1 MIGKCLSMGFSDGSL
16 GILNIE
22 TGKILFARFS
32 TSSSSSS
39 SLSSS
44 SLSIAASSSSSSS
57 STIHSSSSLIS
68 CVWKNYIVPHEND
81 NYNNH
86 EQSINSSNSINYNYK
101 TISDSGGI
109 TGDGSSSS
117 RSNSS
122 SSSSS
127 SRWTSD
133 VWLRDGFQQIQRGGM
148 IPYNDPISSVSSN
161 NKNINGI
168 NSVSGGVGGSS
179 SSSSGNMSGSV
190 VNGIGIVGGNLLNLS
205 SSSSN
210 DNHTLYECSNLLH
223 LSLSS
228 NGHVYGHVMGLFPLF
243 HIQLFNH
250 NQQHIYHHHYH
261 RHDNYDDFHRKI
273 ESNDNND
280 DGSGSSKTTSKNE
293 TTTKFTRSNN
303 TISTT
308 STTFSKID
316 ACIVLNKLIVTSCYH
331 NDHNGDEHVDDDGI
345 DNERYIYSIITLS
358 KDAWMKKKID
368 DLSDDSIQKSSSSS
382 ISSSSSS
389 SNVIVMNDND
399 NNHNKLYINITYN
412 EIYWLQQISILQ
424 SIIYYNINLISDY
437 ILLCHKK
444 WKECCKVI
452 LPKLSL
458 LQNLLNTYEIH
469 CTSIE
474 FLYMITL
481 CGNNWHPCIS
491 IIFNQHWNEQSI
503 LRLNHN
509 IELSSRSIIKMI
521 HMKVIPLAMN
531 TLLASR

>member
-1 MIGKCLSMGFSDGSL
+1 MGFSDGSL

-32 TSSSSSS
+32 TSLPPSPPSSS
-39 SLSSS
+39 
-44 SLSIAASSSSSSS
+44 
-57 STIHSSSSLIS
+57 SSSSLIS
-68 CVWKNYIVPHEND
+68 CVWKSYNDPHEND

-86 EQSINSSNSINYNYK
+86 EQSIDSSNSINYNYNA
-101 TISDSGGI
+101 ISDSGGV
-109 TGDGSSSS
+109 TCDGSSSS
-117 RSNSS
+117 SSSSSSSNSRRR

-133 VWLRDGFQQIQRGGM
+133 VWLRDGLQQIQRGGM
-148 IPYNDPISSVSSN
+148 IPYNDPISSVSPNNSN
-161 NKNINGI
+161 AINGI
-168 NSVSGGVGGSS
+168 NSISSSSGSS
-179 SSSSGNMSGSV
+179 SSRSGNMSGSV
-190 VNGIGIVGGNLLNLS
+190 VNGIGIGGGNILNLS
-205 SSSSN
+205 SSSGTN

-228 NGHVYGHVMGLFPLF
+228 NGHVYGHIMGLFPLF
-243 HIQLFNH
+243 HIQLLNH
-250 NQQHIYHHHYH
+250 NQQHIYQYHYYH
-261 RHDNYDDFHRKI
+261 HDNHDDFHSKI
-273 ESNDNND
+273 EFNDNND
-280 DGSGSSKTTSKNE
+280 DGSSSSKTATMNK
-293 TTTKFTRSNN
+293 TKTNIARSNN

-308 STTFSKID
+308 STTFNKID

-331 NDHNGDEHVDDDGI
+331 DDHNGDEHANDGSYQ
-345 DNERYIYSIITLS
+345 EGYIYSIITLS
-358 KDAWMKKKID
+358 NDVMVKTKGD
-368 DLSDDSIQKSSSSS
+368 DLSD
-382 ISSSSSS
+382 SSSSS
-389 SNVIVMNDND
+389 SNISSSSNVLIMNDND
-399 NNHNKLYINITYN
+399 DNHNDDNNNNKLSMNIAYN
-412 EIYWLQQISILQ
+412 EIYWLQQLSILQ
-424 SIIYYNINLISDY
+424 SIINYNINLISDY

-521 HMKVIPLAMN
+521 HMKIIPLAMN

>member
-1 MIGKCLSMGFSDGSL
+1 MIGKCISMGFSDGSL

-44 SLSIAASSSSSSS
+44 TLSISSASSAS

-81 NYNNH
+81 NYN
-86 EQSINSSNSINYNYK
+86 
-101 TISDSGGI
+101 
-109 TGDGSSSS
+109 
-117 RSNSS
+117 
-122 SSSSS
+122 SSS

-168 NSVSGGVGGSS
+168 NSVSGGVGGN

-190 VNGIGIVGGNLLNLS
+190 VNGIGIGGANLLNLS

-261 RHDNYDDFHRKI
+261 HHHDNYDNFRRKI
-273 ESNDNND
+273 ESNNNND
-280 DGSGSSKTTSKNE
+280 DGSGSSKTTTKNE
-293 TTTKFTRSNN
+293 TTTKITRSNN
-303 TISTT
+303 TISTA

-331 NDHNGDEHVDDDGI
+331 NDRNRDEHVDDDGI
-345 DNERYIYSIITLS
+345 DHERYIYSIITLS
-358 KDAWMKKKID
+358 NDALMKKKVD
-368 DLSDDSIQKSSSSS
+368 DLSDDSIQK
-382 ISSSSSS
+382 SSSSSS

-399 NNHNKLYINITYN
+399 NNHNKLSINITYN

-424 SIIYYNINLISDY
+424 SIINYNINLISDY